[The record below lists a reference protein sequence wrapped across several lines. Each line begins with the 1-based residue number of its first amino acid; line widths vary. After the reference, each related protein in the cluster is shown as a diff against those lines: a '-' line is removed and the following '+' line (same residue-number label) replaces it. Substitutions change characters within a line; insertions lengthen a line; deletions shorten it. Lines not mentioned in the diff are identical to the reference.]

1 MASQLLCAILDRHDM
16 DLLMS
21 RMTTVWWLWWQLS
34 WESPDVLTH
43 NMLIIHSL
51 CISVFTLSLGNKS
64 VKTETKNA
72 ARFVYGFTVVDV
84 LMNQIVLLLPL
95 IVKCSLYNNLE
106 LLCSTLFLDF
116 SDATLQVKIVLNLP
130 KNVILYT
137 LILKIRCKVSALSA
151 SFVHKAKPQFIIRTC
166 HLRSVKH
173 VWVKFR

>member
-1 MASQLLCAILDRHDM
+1 M
-16 DLLMS
+16 
-21 RMTTVWWLWWQLS
+21 
-34 WESPDVLTH
+34 
-43 NMLIIHSL
+43 
-51 CISVFTLSLGNKS
+51 
-64 VKTETKNA
+64 KTETKNA

-106 LLCSTLFLDF
+106 LFCSTLFLDF

-137 LILKIRCKVSALSA
+137 LILKIRCKESALSA

-166 HLRSVKH
+166 HLRSVKCLSEVQINIKWLLFSRH
-173 VWVKFR
+173 YEVVETTAFCITLTPTLIQVLPKRER